1 MNEITILS
9 QGKSEG
15 YPSEQGLQLDAEA
28 ALEFAFNHPRFKSDR
43 NAWLLFVIHLL
54 LHRLQGSSMVMF
66 GRSLGGAVSIYLAH
80 KYPNLV
86 KGIIVENTFL
96 SVSAMVDVLMPF
108 LKSIKSFVLN
118 IKWNSDE
125 KIPSLNQPILFISG
139 IIGIISNLTSFL
151 FDVAVQRR

>member
-1 MNEITILS
+1 
-9 QGKSEG
+9 
-15 YPSEQGLQLDAEA
+15 
-28 ALEFAFNHPRFKSDR
+28 
-43 NAWLLFVIHLL
+43 
-54 LHRLQGSSMVMF
+54 MVMF

-108 LKSIKSFVLN
+108 LKPIKSFVLN

-125 KIPSLNQPILFISG
+125 KISSLKQPILFISG
-139 IIGIISNLTSFL
+139 IYFVIVSNFT
-151 FDVAVQRR
+151 